1 MSLRRTKLS
10 LVLLALVVSILACG
24 APGNE
29 QPTQVPAATE
39 VATQE
44 AATEQPAVVP
54 VTGNDLAGAG
64 GLNSAPET
72 IQHTTIPVALPADR
86 SSHAGDYDSSTTAK
100 NKIAPGGDRFTYG
113 KFERPFNANTMDV
126 YFPELDII
134 DTFVF
139 QDETWIYGTITLAGL
154 DANNAASGKYAIE
167 LDTDLDGK
175 GDWLIIASAPTA
187 DWSTTGVQVYQ
198 DANKD
203 VGNVSAMF
211 TDEKATG
218 DGFEKL
224 VFDQGTGDD
233 ADAAW
238 ARISPN
244 DPKSIEISVKR
255 SVLGNPNKY
264 LINMWAG
271 HTLLDPSLFD
281 INDHF
286 TQEQAGAAD
295 PGLQLFYPIKEVSEL
310 DNSCRM
316 AVGFEPTGQEP
327 GLCEVFVPVIN
338 VPPTPKPTD
347 PPPPP
352 QACQAPPSCT
362 GRSHEWNE
370 KTCTCIDI
378 LY

>member
-1 MSLRRTKLS
+1 MKIQRTKIS
-10 LVLLALVVSILACG
+10 FLLLTMVVTILACG
-24 APGNE
+24 IPSAG
-29 QPTQVPAATE
+29 QATE
-39 VATQE
+39 VSATEVPATEAAATQE
-44 AATEQPAVVP
+44 AATEAAVIPA
-54 VTGNDLAGAG
+54 TGNDLAGAG
-64 GLNSAPET
+64 GLSSPET
-72 IQHTTIPVALPADR
+72 IQHSVIPVALPSDR
-86 SSHAGDYDSSTTAK
+86 SSHAGDYDSSLTAK
-100 NKIAPGGDRFTYG
+100 NKIAAGGDRFTYER
-113 KFERPFNANTMDV
+113 FERPFNSNTMDV

-167 LDTDLDGK
+167 LDLDRDGK
-175 GDWLIIASAPTA
+175 GDWLIIASNPTG

-203 VGNVSAMF
+203 VGNISAMF

-218 DGFEKL
+218 DGFESL
-224 VFDQGTGDD
+224 VFDQGVGND

-238 ARISPN
+238 ARISPT

-255 SVLGNPNKY
+255 SLLGNPDKY
-264 LINMWAG
+264 LISMWAG
-271 HTLLDPSLFD
+271 HNLLDPSLFD

-286 TQEQAGAAD
+286 TQEAAGAAD
-295 PGLQLFYPIKEVSEL
+295 PGLQLYYPIKEVSEL

-316 AVGFEPTGQEP
+316 AVGFEPTGKEP
-327 GLCEVFVPVIN
+327 GLCEIFIPAIVA
-338 VPPTPKPTD
+338 PTPKPTD
-347 PPPPP
+347 PPV
-352 QACQAPPSCT
+352 CQAPPSCS
-362 GRSHEWNE
+362 GRGHEWNE